1 MGQVMVTTGAEDV
14 RWRLEELYSS
24 PDDPEIERALAAAL
38 DFSKEIDQRHK
49 GRIADLSPAE
59 FTEMM
64 EALEQ
69 HYISS
74 AKPGLYAHLLHS
86 LDTRDHAAGR
96 LVARNREAAAERGVH
111 MVFFG
116 LEVAALTDEECE
128 KLFADPRACRYRHT
142 VEQECRYRN
151 HQPTEIEERLLTEI
165 SPTAT
170 SAWSRLF
177 EELCAAVRVD
187 LGSGRGEV
195 PLPVALAMLREAD
208 RNLREQASHAVAGAL
223 RAD

>member
-1 MGQVMVTTGAEDV
+1 MTGAEDI
-14 RWRLEELYSS
+14 RWRLDELYSS
-24 PDDPEIERALAAAL
+24 PDDPAIERTLAEALGFAKRF
-38 DFSKEIDQRHK
+38 DRTYR
-49 GRIADLSPAE
+49 GRIAELSPAE
-59 FTEMM
+59 FTAMM

-116 LEVAALTDEECE
+116 LEVAALTDEQCQ
-128 KLFADPRACRYRHT
+128 KLFADPDTARYRHT
-142 VEQECRYRN
+142 VEQERRYRK
-151 HQPTEIEERLLTEI
+151 HQLSEVEERLLTEI

-170 SAWSRLF
+170 SAWYRLV
-177 EELCAAVRVD
+177 EEDDAAVAVELVAD
-187 LGSGRGEV
+187 DGEV
-195 PLPVALAMLREAD
+195 PLVVALPMLRE
-208 RNLREQASHAVAGAL
+208 
-223 RAD
+223 